1 LHRESLEPRPAD
13 WPASK
18 KWPGRKPGIYKWYEI
33 QDSVD
38 YWESFEQPKIVWPD
52 ISKLPRFSMDTK
64 SQYLG
69 NTAYII
75 PGGDYYLLGVLA
87 SWSTWFYISKT
98 SQPLR
103 LRAGRW
109 QYRLFAQFM
118 EEIPIPEAGNGDR
131 NAIAALAERSC
142 DLGAERYELQSAV
155 RRRIVQTF
163 GTNGGTL
170 NTKGE
175 SWWELS
181 FNDLGAALKAS
192 FKLSAS
198 PFRNPRAADDW
209 EPYLDQ
215 KRAEVAVFTQQVADA
230 EAELNDRVFRLF
242 RLTPDEILLLQREVE
257 H

>member
-1 LHRESLEPRPAD
+1 
-13 WPASK
+13 
-18 KWPGRKPGIYKWYEI
+18 
-33 QDSVD
+33 
-38 YWESFEQPKIVWPD
+38 
-52 ISKLPRFSMDTK
+52 
-64 SQYLG
+64 
-69 NTAYII
+69 
-75 PGGDYYLLGVLA
+75 
-87 SWSTWFYISKT
+87 
-98 SQPLR
+98 
-103 LRAGRW
+103 
-109 QYRLFAQFM
+109 M